1 MGMSCMFSLMEIEK
15 DKQFTFYTSV
25 MVGLLSVLGVSGMI
39 TLVGFG
45 WYLTIEKQ
53 LSKAF
58 DIEIF
63 DDEEE
68 LINLFKNGL
77 RNSCWE
83 ETEDCQNIEIEKMT
97 PP

>member
-1 MGMSCMFSLMEIEK
+1 
-15 DKQFTFYTSV
+15 

-58 DIEIF
+58 DVEIF

-83 ETEDCQNIEIEKMT
+83 EANHSEDNASR
-97 PP
+97 

>member
-1 MGMSCMFSLMEIEK
+1 
-15 DKQFTFYTSV
+15 
-25 MVGLLSVLGVSGMI
+25 MVSVLGVLAVSGMI

-58 DIEIF
+58 DVEIF

-68 LINLFKNGL
+68 LINPLKNGL
-77 RNSCWE
+77 RNTCWE
-83 ETEDCQNIEIEKMT
+83 EANHREDNASR
-97 PP
+97 

>member
-1 MGMSCMFSLMEIEK
+1 
-15 DKQFTFYTSV
+15 

-68 LINLFKNGL
+68 LKIATCFSAELDLGL
-77 RNSCWE
+77 DSFCLNS
-83 ETEDCQNIEIEKMT
+83 QN
-97 PP
+97 

>member
-1 MGMSCMFSLMEIEK
+1 
-15 DKQFTFYTSV
+15 
-25 MVGLLSVLGVSGMI
+25 MVGLLSILGISGMI

-45 WYLTIEKQ
+45 WYFTIEKQ

-83 ETEDCQNIEIEKMT
+83 ETEDC
-97 PP
+97 